1 MGQMMKKMSDTAPK
15 NMKKLRLRLILT
27 QTSLTYVNCYHRYVP
42 NMFQHEF
49 CFTRLPLM
57 ELAWSPHILC
67 STHGTAPVALPE
79 SDSRDIAKWR
89 IPWKNCESC
98 LAPKNHQVSFHGH
111 FFFSPT
117 GPVSSHHPITTI
129 TTPGKAGPAFALR
142 NIFAKGLGEDRI
154 DAANLPEARGSLRE
168 LRVSQKMGKGWKT
181 PGSSTK
187 KSCLKTDICPTSEE
201 NSKRESETGQNS
213 VVF

>member
-49 CFTRLPLM
+49 CFTRPLN
-57 ELAWSPHILC
+57 W
-67 STHGTAPVALPE
+67 HGPLT
-79 SDSRDIAKWR
+79 SY
-89 IPWKNCESC
+89 
-98 LAPKNHQVSFHGH
+98 GH
-111 FFFSPT
+111 LNFFST

-181 PGSSTK
+181 PSSSTK